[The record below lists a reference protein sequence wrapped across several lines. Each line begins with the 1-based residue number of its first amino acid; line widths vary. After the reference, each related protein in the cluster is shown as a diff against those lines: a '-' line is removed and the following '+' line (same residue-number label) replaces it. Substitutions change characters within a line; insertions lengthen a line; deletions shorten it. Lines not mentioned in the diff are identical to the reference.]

1 MSIPNTITID
11 GPAASGKTTLGK
23 KLADRLGYL
32 FFDTG
37 TMYRAVTWV
46 ALQRGIQI
54 EDEDA
59 VSLMATTIDIDV
71 LPPSQSDGRSCD
83 ILADGEDI
91 TWQIRHPQVDANVS
105 LVSSYPGVREALSA
119 QQRRIGLRGHVVMVG
134 RDIGTVI
141 LPEAEV
147 KIYLE
152 ASVEERS
159 RRRYLEM
166 LRRGENPDYDEILT
180 AMRRRDHI
188 DSTRE
193 LSPLRPAENAI
204 ILNSDNLDSEQVLE
218 MVLRLVDN
226 C

>member
-1 MSIPNTITID
+1 MRVPNTITID

-37 TMYRAVTWV
+37 TMYRAVTWA

-54 EDEDA
+54 EDEDG
-59 VSLMATTIDIDV
+59 VSLLAKTIDIDV
-71 LPPSQSDGRSCD
+71 LPASQSDGRSCD

-91 TWQIRHPQVDANVS
+91 TWQIRYPQVDANVS

-119 QQRRIGLRGHVVMVG
+119 QQRRIGLRGQVVMVG

-152 ASVEERS
+152 ASVEERA

-218 MVLRLVDN
+218 MVLQLVN
-226 C
+226 N

>member
-59 VSLMATTIDIDV
+59 VSLLATTIDIDV

-152 ASVEERS
+152 ASVEERA

-180 AMRRRDHI
+180 AMRKRDHI